1 MGKPTGFLEYDRVNG
16 KAAAPLEDVYKRQ
29 MQGFIGKPA
38 EVKKGLDFDRRLYV
52 ARRVFEQSNDDTYVV
67 SMSSRTIVY
76 LSLIHIYINTST
88 VKTNVDSLIGKDAR
102 VTAEVN
108 NAKET
113 GTVSV
118 QGQEWTARSEK
129 EDAVYPEGTRV
140 WIREI
145 QGVKLIV
152 SDEKAVGLSQEKEEV

>member
-1 MGKPTGFLEYDRVNG
+1 MAAIYWLIAFVILVGIEIMTTALTTIWFAGGAALAFVAALFGAPVPVQLLVFVVISFMLLFLTR
-16 KAAAPLEDVYKRQ
+16 PLAVR
-29 MQGFIGKPA
+29 
-38 EVKKGLDFDRRLYV
+38 
-52 ARRVFEQSNDDTYVV
+52 
-67 SMSSRTIVY
+67 
-76 LSLIHIYINTST
+76 YINTST
-88 VKTNVDSLIGKDAR
+88 VKTG
-102 VTAEVN
+102 
-108 NAKET
+108 
-113 GTVSV
+113 SV

>member
-1 MGKPTGFLEYDRVNG
+1 MAAIYWLIAFVILVGIEIMTTALTTIWFAGGAALAFVAALFGAPVPVQLLVFVVISFMLLFLTR
-16 KAAAPLEDVYKRQ
+16 PLAVR
-29 MQGFIGKPA
+29 
-38 EVKKGLDFDRRLYV
+38 
-52 ARRVFEQSNDDTYVV
+52 
-67 SMSSRTIVY
+67 
-76 LSLIHIYINTST
+76 YINTST

-118 QGQEWTARSEK
+118 Q
-129 EDAVYPEGTRV
+129 DAVYPEGTRV